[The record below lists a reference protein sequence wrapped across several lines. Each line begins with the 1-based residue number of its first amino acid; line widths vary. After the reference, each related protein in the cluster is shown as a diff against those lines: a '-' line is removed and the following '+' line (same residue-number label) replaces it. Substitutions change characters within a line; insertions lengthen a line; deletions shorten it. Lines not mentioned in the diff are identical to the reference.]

1 VKTILLILSFYVAI
15 SAAVTLLIGLTK
27 GVPVAEL
34 PIEVLKHPRT
44 SFTDEAMNVILQ
56 STNLHHVQ
64 KPQLLVLG
72 ASGAQEA
79 WIPSELQPKLPALQ
93 VNNLAVGAAN
103 LTEMDQALD
112 HCLRFMPP
120 DIVRESWV
128 LLGLS
133 YPLFVPDKVRWQ
145 MENLIS
151 PELIAAGI
159 AVTDLEREAMRS
171 PMACDVKNPVFKSL
185 PLPLLF
191 IAKRRCAYLYQLCP
205 DFPVNPGEKVL
216 KIEEWRWQLPAALS
230 GDASQFPPPP
240 PPITWY
246 TTPRGQMDWLTGYMG
261 TAQLQPEQFQQ
272 LRALIRKARSAGLRV
287 AIADMPLPTWHRAES
302 PFAIP
307 CRAEMEKVLADFS
320 PADGVHF
327 IDLSPE
333 IPDDEFRDSIHPT
346 EHFKERWTSSLA
358 RKLQPLLEQP

>member
-1 VKTILLILSFYVAI
+1 M
-15 SAAVTLLIGLTK
+15 LLIGLTA
-27 GVPVAEL
+27 GVPAAEL

-56 STNLHHVQ
+56 SSNLQHAQ
-64 KPQLLVLG
+64 KPQLIILG

-93 VNNLAVGAAN
+93 VSNLAIGAAN
-103 LTEMDQALD
+103 ITEMDQALD

-120 DIVRESWV
+120 HIAQESWL

-133 YPLFVPDKVRWQ
+133 YPLFVPDEIRWQ
-145 MENLIS
+145 MVGLIS

-185 PLPLLF
+185 PLPLLS
-191 IAKRRCAYLYQLCP
+191 IARKHCAYLYELCP
-205 DFPVNPGEKVL
+205 DFPVNPGENVL
-216 KIEEWRWQLPAALS
+216 KIKNWRWQLPAALA

-240 PPITWY
+240 PPLTWY
-246 TTPRGQMDWLTGYMG
+246 DTPRGQMDWLTRYMG
-261 TAQLQPEQFQQ
+261 TTQLQPQQFQQ
-272 LRALIRKARSAGLRV
+272 LRVLINKARGAGLRI

-302 PFAIP
+302 PFAISS
-307 CRAEMEKVLADFS
+307 RAALEKAITGFL
-320 PADGVHF
+320 PADGVYL
-327 IDLSPE
+327 IDLSAE
-333 IPDDEFRDSIHPT
+333 IPDDEFRDSIHPA
-346 EHFKERWTSSLA
+346 EQIKERWTSSLA